1 MLRKGLV
8 ITTVILLP
16 VAAVLFFMSI
26 HELFRM
32 KTVTVDPK
40 LKEISGIEF
49 DKYKRLWAINDSGD
63 GPVLY
68 MLNKD
73 GTIEREVTVTNA
85 KNVDWE
91 DMTQNSFGHFFL
103 GDFGNNDNKRR
114 WLTIY
119 KIENPIDIKTDTTE
133 AEIIKFTY
141 PKMGDG
147 KVKPEDKKVIVFVDE
162 LSSDVSLEK
171 DDVKEFLENQAAPE
185 GEKIQIP
192 VDSSEKNDSKET
204 EGSVESAEE

>member
-68 MLNKD
+68 
-73 GTIEREVTVTNA
+73 
-85 KNVDWE
+85 
-91 DMTQNSFGHFFL
+91 
-103 GDFGNNDNKRR
+103 
-114 WLTIY
+114 
-119 KIENPIDIKTDTTE
+119 
-133 AEIIKFTY
+133 
-141 PKMGDG
+141 
-147 KVKPEDKKVIVFVDE
+147 
-162 LSSDVSLEK
+162 LSL
-171 DDVKEFLENQAAPE
+171 
-185 GEKIQIP
+185 IHI
-192 VDSSEKNDSKET
+192 
-204 EGSVESAEE
+204 